1 MLVGLTGRN
10 ASGKSTFVEW
20 FSAKGLRS
28 VSCSDSIRA
37 WLAEQGI
44 DSTREAL
51 IEGGRELRRQGGGGV
66 LAEMLLE
73 ILSGED
79 AVVDS
84 IRTPAEV
91 EALRERGDFF
101 LIEVRADQGARWERM
116 NQRGRSGDPIDKEV
130 FLRQEEAEASSKDE
144 AGQALDA
151 TAEMADITV
160 ENDGTL
166 EGTGEEARGSVV
178 ESVSGAVIQ
187 ADSDDT
193 SPNIAFRY
201 LVASSSHEH
210 CDCLAEEHP
219 EGA

>member
-44 DSTREAL
+44 ESTREAL

-73 ILSGED
+73 ILDGED

-101 LIEVRADQGARWERM
+101 LIEVRADQEARWERM
-116 NQRGRSGDPIDKEV
+116 SQRGRSGDPLDKEV
-130 FLRQEEAEASSKDE
+130 FLKQELAEASSKDK

-151 TAEMADITV
+151 TAEMANVTV
-160 ENDGTL
+160 DNDGTL
-166 EGTGEEARGSVV
+166 EELERKLGEVWSKLSRT
-178 ESVSGAVIQ
+178 Q
-187 ADSDDT
+187 
-193 SPNIAFRY
+193 
-201 LVASSSHEH
+201 
-210 CDCLAEEHP
+210 
-219 EGA
+219 

>member
-44 DSTREAL
+44 ESTREAL

-66 LAEMLLE
+66 LAEMLLD
-73 ILSGED
+73 ILSGDD

-91 EALRERGDFF
+91 QALRKRGDFF
-101 LIEVRADQGARWERM
+101 LIEVRADEDSRWERM
-116 NQRGRSGDPIDKEV
+116 NLRGRAGDPVDKQV
-130 FLRQEEAEASSKDE
+130 FLKQEEAEASSKDE

-151 TAEMADITV
+151 TAELADISID
-160 ENDGTL
+160 NDGTL
-166 EGTGEEARGSVV
+166 EELEMKLEEVW
-178 ESVSGAVIQ
+178 
-187 ADSDDT
+187 SDL
-193 SPNIAFRY
+193 SQR
-201 LVASSSHEH
+201 
-210 CDCLAEEHP
+210 
-219 EGA
+219 